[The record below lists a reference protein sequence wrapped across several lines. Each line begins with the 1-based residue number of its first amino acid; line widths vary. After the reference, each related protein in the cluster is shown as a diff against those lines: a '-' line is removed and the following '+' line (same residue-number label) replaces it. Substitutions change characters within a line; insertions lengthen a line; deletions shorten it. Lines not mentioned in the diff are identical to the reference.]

1 MARAPRREG
10 TPHARQ
16 VLAGSRPLVFPLS
29 GIGVY
34 TLYTTREYS
43 AGANWLPRAHAWIQV
58 AAWLLGE
65 LAQGRHASIDGGG
78 WNAGTVCKSIFV

>member
-1 MARAPRREG
+1 MRGRCLLG
-10 TPHARQ
+10 QGH
-16 VLAGSRPLVFPLS
+16 LVFPLS
-29 GIGVY
+29 GISVY

-43 AGANWLPRAHAWIQV
+43 AGANRLPRAHAWMQV
-58 AAWLLGE
+58 AAWLLDE